1 MLSQHHSG
9 PGSLQ
14 SRPPPPH
21 PSSRGTKCLHGL
33 QRRGTNE
40 VSYNHIFSIS
50 LSVLNTGNWVVVL
63 FLHTSRD
70 LEPVSCITA
79 DRLYA
84 WLELSGEGGWGFNPP
99 VYIYR
104 GSFWVKIGFK
114 FQSMGKILNNSTAD
128 PRVLLGQFQHWLY
141 VVSLSAYVL
150 RARIKS
156 LKHIACTLQ
165 WHLLI
170 FYSYALMTLLW
181 QRTPNSLFCGRPYRT
196 A

>member
-1 MLSQHHSG
+1 MHGWNCQE
-9 PGSLQ
+9 
-14 SRPPPPH
+14 
-21 PSSRGTKCLHGL
+21 RGLGGL
-33 QRRGTNE
+33 T
-40 VSYNHIFSIS
+40 
-50 LSVLNTGNWVVVL
+50 
-63 FLHTSRD
+63 
-70 LEPVSCITA
+70 
-79 DRLYA
+79 
-84 WLELSGEGGWGFNPP
+84 PP

-170 FYSYALMTLLW
+170 FVSYAVTLLW
-181 QRTPNSLFCGRPYRT
+181 RSYDSERPIAYFAAVHIGPHNLLRIGICSSVRTVPSIYPKNKVLAT
-196 A
+196 LN